1 MNIVLLLQIFILLP
15 AFVLH
20 VPGLPYYLGTL
31 FYVASVLHLSF
42 NTDYGN
48 QKKEHSTLDWLS
60 ISGTLLIPV
69 MSLFAIAIYFSCVK
83 YLNVRIDDANA
94 LLIAKY
100 LVIVYYLVTTAA
112 LGCLFEKEK
121 GAFDLV
127 FIMIFG
133 SINALTCFFFIRI
146 IFETVNG
153 YMNLLL

>member
-20 VPGLPYYLGTL
+20 IPGLPYYLGAL
-31 FYVASVLHLSF
+31 IYVTSVLFLSF
-42 NTDYGN
+42 NTNYGY
-48 QKKEHSTLDWLS
+48 QKKEHNTLDWLS
-60 ISGTLLIPV
+60 ISGILLIPV
-69 MSLFAIAIYFSCVK
+69 MSLVAIVIYFSCVK
-83 YLNVRIDDANA
+83 YSNLGIDDATA

-100 LVIVYYLVTTAA
+100 FVIAYYLITTAA
-112 LGCLFEKEK
+112 LGSLFEKEK

-133 SINALTCFFFIRI
+133 SINALTCFFFIRL
-146 IFETVNG
+146 IFETVNT